1 MLGWHEMADK
11 ALAAFNTIPA
21 DERENTLV
29 ICFNYGQAGALN
41 YFNRKKMPEAYAY
54 NTDYIYWLPRI
65 KKIKNILLV
74 GKNPGQRVTGQ
85 FKNCNLISTVENS
98 FARESGTEI
107 YLLTGASDLFTL
119 GFYNNVEE
127 RKKKLD
133 IF

>member
-1 MLGWHEMADK
+1 
-11 ALAAFNTIPA
+11 
-21 DERENTLV
+21 
-29 ICFNYGQAGALN
+29 
-41 YFNRKKMPEAYAY
+41 MPEAYAY

-65 KKIKNILLV
+65 KRIKNIVLV
-74 GKNPGQRVTGQ
+74 GKNPGQQVTGQ

>member
-1 MLGWHEMADK
+1 
-11 ALAAFNTIPA
+11 
-21 DERENTLV
+21 
-29 ICFNYGQAGALN
+29 
-41 YFNRKKMPEAYAY
+41 
-54 NTDYIYWLPRI
+54 
-65 KKIKNILLV
+65 
-74 GKNPGQRVTGQ
+74 VTGQ

-119 GFYNNVEE
+119 GFYNNIEE